1 MAVLI
6 QGVLISCQ
14 ITKAH
19 YKLEVVE
26 RSVIKEGYQRRRPC
40 SRGSSLI
47 ES

>member
-1 MAVLI
+1 METLTKAVLI

-26 RSVIKEGYQRRRPC
+26 HSVIKEGYQRKALL
-40 SRGSSLI
+40 SW
-47 ES
+47 